1 MTSNCS
7 FWPLV
12 TWNDLGGQNNLAY
25 IYFGRHMSIHAKN
38 RVPVFFWL
46 MRDCVKDRQTDRQT
60 QSSYIK
66 YRLGST
72 YHNSAVVVHKI
83 WLTCRKKKNLISIDM
98 ITLHKYTQIKCQFF
112 HFNELQNITKTGLYG
127 HNFRTNKDRRYFYFY
142 FYCFFFLFWSSHS

>member
-1 MTSNCS
+1 MRL
-7 FWPLV
+7 F
-12 TWNDLGGQNNLAY
+12 GQVLSPNTL
-25 IYFGRHMSIHAKN
+25 IMQSRST
-38 RVPVFFWL
+38 
-46 MRDCVKDRQTDRQT
+46 DRQTDRQT

-83 WLTCRKKKNLISIDM
+83 WLTCRKKKKNLISIDM

-142 FYCFFFLFWSSHS
+142 FYCFCFFFCFEALIRRGEMFSLELIIIGVRLLEYL